1 MNLTKQEK
9 DMLNGGEGKG
19 VQKAMEIL
27 VALGEIYGAERMVE
41 ISSSQVSGV
50 SYKNLGDA
58 GIEFLNDWA
67 YNGARVRVKTTLN
80 PCGMDLKNWKK
91 LGISEKF
98 AENQLRI
105 INAFK
110 RMGIKPTCTCT
121 PYFIGNKPKFGEHI
135 AWSESSAVS
144 YANSVLGA
152 RTNRESGISA
162 LASAICGRTPMY
174 GYHLDENRKANL
186 IVNVECELGGI
197 SDFGALGYIIGKKAG
212 NSVPYF
218 IFKKNTMVNSDK
230 LKSLGAAMAAS
241 GAVSLYHIK
250 GITPEAGNKKNF
262 GVVTFGCNCPTAK
275 LSVATQNF
283 CARKTAKQFLG
294 PISLKANSGPISQSE
309 IRVQLEG
316 IPSNSGKNI
325 IHKNSDKITIENLDK
340 VYKALN
346 SKAKKIDLVAI
357 GCPHASIQ
365 ELIEI
370 SKLLKGKKIKSKLW
384 IATAGKIRKRAEEI
398 GIVKEIEKSGAF
410 VVSDTCM
417 IVAPIE
423 ELGFRT
429 MATNAAKAAF
439 YAPSYCGVNVR
450 FGSLE
455 DCIEAAVEG
464 KWRNGT

>member
-9 DMLNGGEGKG
+9 DMLNGREGEG

-27 VALGEIYGAERMVE
+27 VALGEIYNAERMVE

-67 YNGARVRVKTTLN
+67 DSGARIRVKTTLN

-91 LGISEKF
+91 LGIPEEF

-110 RMGIKPTCTCT
+110 KMRIKPSCTCT
-121 PYFIGNKPKFGEHI
+121 PYFIGNKPKFGAHI

-162 LASAICGRTPMY
+162 LASAICGITPVY

-186 IVNVECELGGI
+186 IVNVECELDGI
-197 SDFGALGYIIGKKAG
+197 SDFGALGYIVGKKAG

-218 IFKKNTMVNSDK
+218 IFKKNIKTNPDK

-250 GITPEAGNKKNF
+250 GITPEAKGKD
-262 GVVTFGCNCPTAK
+262 
-275 LSVATQNF
+275 
-283 CARKTAKQFLG
+283 
-294 PISLKANSGPISQSE
+294 I
-309 IRVQLEG
+309 IR
-316 IPSNSGKNI
+316 
-325 IHKNSDKITIENLDK
+325 KNSEKIKIENLDEG
-340 VYKALN
+340 YKALN
-346 SKAKKIDLVAI
+346 SGAKKIDLVAI
-357 GCPHASIQ
+357 GCPHASLK

-370 SKLLKGKKIKSKLW
+370 SKLLKGKKTKSTLW
-384 IATAGKIRKRAEEI
+384 IATARKIREI
-398 GIVKEIEKSGAF
+398 ADRKGIIKEIEKSGAF

-417 IVAPIE
+417 VVAPIE
-423 ELGFRT
+423 DLGFKS

-439 YAPSYCGVNVR
+439 YAPSYCGVDVR